1 MRPESTNGTSGGRLT
16 VPMAWL
22 CAEYIADEMLRTGE
36 LVETGSLEYRAG
48 RQTLAL
54 TVYLCDATEG
64 LAGTTAVARI
74 EEWLVLTSYGHP
86 WQAWVE
92 DRLAAREA
100 RLEQEPGGAADPDLA
115 LARAAWKWLRT
126 TELLATDLGDGD
138 LSRPPH
144 GPGRPLY
151 MTDMTGPFESGPPFE
166 TGVDE
171 SARIWTPAWRLGL
184 PLSHLA
190 IHLF

>member
-36 LVETGSLEYRAG
+36 LVESGSLEYRAG

-54 TVYLCDATEG
+54 TVYLCNATEG
-64 LAGTTAVARI
+64 LAGATAVARI
-74 EEWLVLTSYGHP
+74 DEWLALTSYGHP
-86 WQAWVE
+86 WQEWVD

-100 RLEQEPGGAADPDLA
+100 RQLREPGGGADPDLA
-115 LARAAWKWLRT
+115 LASAAWKWLRT

-138 LSRPPH
+138 RPWPSH
-144 GPGRPLY
+144 GLGHPLG
-151 MTDMTGPFESGPPFE
+151 MTGPFEA
-166 TGVDE
+166 GVDE